1 MMPSLKKR
9 GIISRLTGTIMV
21 FSYYNKLSASQKR
34 VYRRSDEITSLS
46 LPGAGDLHEFIA
58 DLERALAAEDRLRIE
73 ESCRKI
79 AAGIAASLSLPPVRV
94 NVLVVRP
101 AGSWGELHGLYE
113 TASGRASATITLWM
127 RTVKHKRVVAFRSF
141 LRTLLH
147 ELCHHADYTLL
158 KLVDSFH
165 TEGFYKRE
173 SSLFHQIMRHDED
186 RPSGSKN

>member
-1 MMPSLKKR
+1 M
-9 GIISRLTGTIMV
+9 MV

-34 VYRRSDEITSLS
+34 VYRRSDGITA
-46 LPGAGDLHEFIA
+46 LPLPDAGDLHECIA
-58 DLERALAAEDRLRIE
+58 DLERALSAEDRTHIE

-79 AAGIAASLSLPPVRV
+79 AAGIAARLSLPPVRV

-158 KLVDSFH
+158 KLADSFH

-173 SSLFHQIMRHDED
+173 SSLFHQIMRDDGD
-186 RPSGSKN
+186 RPSGS